1 MCWFTW
7 HLWRTELPLKT
18 YNGQLIFSIIE
29 LGDVRA
35 KGRAFSFQIEFGVK
49 YRVILLS
56 LVPFWVFLTFFSL
69 IWRWFGWCYCF
80 VPSFKQ
86 QFNYVT
92 HVIFSF
98 YYLKLVYLLL
108 TLKIRF
114 VQEFSHFWSVILKFN
129 CDLSVCIGSMTV
141 HSMTSLVLGPLV
153 LFAIFWYEKFAF
165 MRPLG
170 FSIVF
175 VCLTNKQVG

>member
-1 MCWFTW
+1 MILVANTTSSEV
-7 HLWRTELPLKT
+7 WRCIKARR
-18 YNGQLIFSIIE
+18 
-29 LGDVRA
+29 DVRA

-129 CDLSVCIGSMTV
+129 CDLSVCIGGMTV
-141 HSMTSLVLGPLV
+141 HPMTSLILGPSHDL
-153 LFAIFWYEKFAF
+153 WAF
-165 MRPLG
+165 L
-170 FSIVF
+170 S
-175 VCLTNKQVG
+175 CLYA